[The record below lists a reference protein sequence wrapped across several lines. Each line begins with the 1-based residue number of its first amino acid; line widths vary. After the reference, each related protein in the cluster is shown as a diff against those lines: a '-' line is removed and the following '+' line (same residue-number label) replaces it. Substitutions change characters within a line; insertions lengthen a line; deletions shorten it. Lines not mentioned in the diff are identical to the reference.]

1 MKKRMKK
8 NAPKYQFYA
17 FSFLLL
23 ISIYPIAKSLLD
35 LNILLKTDRLVGTED
50 WLNLTIVK
58 KEQLA
63 VKIQPDRKRILIVS
77 GSNGLFG
84 ISAEK
89 IARST
94 GIETIN
100 LSSHAG
106 LGGEYILNRAAKIIR
121 KGDIILLPIEYPL
134 YYSSGISDDF
144 EDRSSTL
151 NTFMIS
157 YDRESLKQISSLALL
172 RFLLRNAF
180 QDIRTPEYQ
189 SYFRGHLS
197 RQDILA
203 RLQQQ
208 RDRKDDNCY
217 SGLTI
222 NNFGDETCNVGRDNI
237 QINPKVLEP
246 ALSPATN
253 TEQIDPKG
261 YIRKF
266 VTASNSI
273 GAKIIPL
280 YPVSTYSKYSEAI
293 AFKKC
298 TQGIKNFWK
307 DRNIEF
313 HDTLQDALLAP
324 DLMYNT
330 PYHPKDT
337 GRYQRTQKIIKIIE
351 RELKT
356 I

>member
-1 MKKRMKK
+1 MYPLSK
-8 NAPKYQFYA
+8 
-17 FSFLLL
+17 
-23 ISIYPIAKSLLD
+23 SILD
-35 LNILLKTDRLVGTED
+35 LSILLKTDRMIGTED
-50 WLNLTIVK
+50 WLNSTILK

-63 VKIQPDRKRILIVS
+63 VKIQPNRQRILIVS

-89 IARST
+89 ISQAT

-121 KGDIILLPIEYPL
+121 KGDLILLPIEYSL

-144 EDRSSTL
+144 EDRASTL
-151 NTFMIS
+151 NSFMIS
-157 YDRESLKQISSLALL
+157 YDRESLQQISSLALL

-189 SYFRGHLS
+189 SYFRGRLS
-197 RQDILA
+197 RQDISA

-208 RDRKDDNCY
+208 KDRKDDNCY

-246 ALSPATN
+246 VLSSATN

-261 YIRKF
+261 YISKF
-266 VTASNSI
+266 VTATNRI

-280 YPVSTYSKYSEAI
+280 YPVSTHSKHSEAI

-298 TQGIKNFWK
+298 TQEIKNFWK
-307 DRNIEF
+307 ERKIEF
-313 HDTLQDALLAP
+313 RDTLQDALLAP
-324 DLMYNT
+324 ELMYNT

-337 GRYQRTQKIIKIIE
+337 GRHQRTQKIIKLVE
-351 RELKT
+351 RNLNN